1 MGQESG
7 LPVPTPGGDSVAL
20 RDVHRRGAGA
30 EAGDGGSDG
39 NRTGLQCVPL
49 QFGPRSD
56 DLAFAFLV
64 SFVKNILR
72 NLVSQDVIILSLHAV
87 RDDMKASDEQMKVFQ
102 KAMIGWW
109 KNNKIWPEG
118 F

>member
-1 MGQESG
+1 MGSEDRVP
-7 LPVPTPGGDSVAL
+7 LPKAGGDPMAL
-20 RDVHRRGAGA
+20 RDVHRRGSGV
-30 EAGDGGSDG
+30 EASNEGDDG
-39 NRTGLQCVPL
+39 DRGGLQCVPL

-109 KNNKIWPEG
+109 KNNKIWPDG

>member
-7 LPVPTPGGDSVAL
+7 LPVPAPGGDSVAL
-20 RDVHRRGAGA
+20 RDVHRRGAGV
-30 EAGDGGSDG
+30 EATDGGSDG
-39 NRTGLQCVPL
+39 DRGGLQRIPF

-109 KNNKIWPEG
+109 KNNKIWPDG